1 MVKCASLG
9 NNRQFFIIYGG
20 FLNLIG
26 FMSVNYDLICF
37 VKPPTNFSFCYVIIV
52 YLSQPTHM
60 ADFSQVQSI
69 QTIKLDD
76 GKGVLELRI
85 AGANEPL
92 TITCSSLSEAE
103 DMADLIDGYC
113 RLVHD
118 FQGTFWT
125 KKGNYPRFYL

>member
-1 MVKCASLG
+1 MV
-9 NNRQFFIIYGG
+9 
-20 FLNLIG
+20 
-26 FMSVNYDLICF
+26 
-37 VKPPTNFSFCYVIIV
+37 V
-52 YLSQPTHM
+52 YFQPTHM

-69 QTIKLDD
+69 QTLSLDD

-92 TITCSSLSEAE
+92 TITCSSLAEAE

-118 FQGTFWT
+118 FQGSFWT
-125 KKGNYPRFYL
+125 KKGMNQSRYMEKGV

>member
-1 MVKCASLG
+1 
-9 NNRQFFIIYGG
+9 
-20 FLNLIG
+20 
-26 FMSVNYDLICF
+26 
-37 VKPPTNFSFCYVIIV
+37 
-52 YLSQPTHM
+52 M

-69 QTIKLDD
+69 QTLSLED

-92 TITCSSLSEAE
+92 KITCTSLAEAE

-118 FQGTFWT
+118 FHGSFWT
-125 KKGNYPRFYL
+125 KKGRIQVNRISYEG